1 MKKIITGLFTLA
13 ALTVSLHAYDQAERI
28 KDMQS
33 MESAMS
39 QIQKGILY
47 NNKKMVLQSIEK
59 LKKASSSVEIAPK
72 TEMDYSSY
80 FAKRQSENIRKY
92 ADKIKKNIEAG
103 HKHGAAMNYTK
114 VLDQCISCHNKIRKW
129 DQ

>member
-1 MKKIITGLFTLA
+1 MKKIISALFTF
-13 ALTVSLHAYDQAERI
+13 ALLVSAVHAYDQTDRI

-33 MESAMS
+33 MESAMA

-47 NNKKMVLQSIEK
+47 NNKKLVLQGIDT
-59 LKKASSSVEIAPK
+59 LKESSMKVEITPK
-72 TEMDYSSY
+72 SEMDYSSY
-80 FAKRQSENIRKY
+80 FAKRQSENIRKF

-103 HKHGAAMNYTK
+103 HKHGAATNYTK

-129 DQ
+129 N